1 MPPDSGMT
9 KWSGRRGMTGIG
21 VWLMISSNEVYK
33 IMKLIIKLSFILLCG
48 LIISLIHID
57 QNV

>member
-9 KWSGRRGMTGIG
+9 KWSGRRGMREIG
-21 VWLMISSNEVYK
+21 VWVMISSNEVYK
-33 IMKLIIKLSFILLCG
+33 IIKLIIKLPFILLCG
-48 LIISLIHID
+48 LIISLIHIH